1 MLSLIP
7 LDEQSVEVYGI
18 NDTQKHLNGELVVTA
33 VSFSGECTV
42 IHRSIQSIGPACS
55 QLLSAID
62 VSTYTNGGH
71 MLNASFLSLRAN
83 LLLAAPKA
91 CELHSPDITVEE
103 TAEGNLALSSDVPA
117 LFVTL
122 EIKGWE
128 GRFSDNG
135 FHLLN
140 GERKT
145 VVAQRCTLPP
155 DWRTRL
161 SILNLRDT
169 Y

>member
-1 MLSLIP
+1 
-7 LDEQSVEVYGI
+7 
-18 NDTQKHLNGELVVTA
+18 
-33 VSFSGECTV
+33 
-42 IHRSIQSIGPACS
+42 
-55 QLLSAID
+55 
-62 VSTYTNGGH
+62 
-71 MLNASFLSLRAN
+71 MLNASFSDLRQE
-83 LLLAAPKA
+83 LLLTAPKA
-91 CELHSPDITVEE
+91 CELHTPDITVEE
-103 TAEGNLALSSDVPA
+103 TAEGNLVLSSNVPA

-145 VVAQRCTLPP
+145 VVAQKRALPP